1 MTNYEDLVNQNDKL
15 SESSQQVQHE
25 TEMLT
30 RRLPIEPS
38 TVIYSSTLSTLVLT
52 FRDADNFAQEDLSQ
66 MRLGMLV
73 LILTYSVLCFLS
85 AKYGRRA
92 PDHSRC
98 TPRES

>member
-1 MTNYEDLVNQNDKL
+1 MLGIAITQGLLADW
-15 SESSQQVQHE
+15 QQG
-25 TEMLT
+25 TELDGSVY
-30 RRLPIEPS
+30 RVAANIP
-38 TVIYSSTLSTLVLT
+38 VSTLVLT

-98 TPRES
+98 TPTRILTQLVLSPY